1 MSLLAGAWGEIAG
14 LLSAISA
21 AFSSLMVRGLG
32 PSRNPI
38 AINALR
44 CCVAAAGFAFLWWRG
59 SAAFGEWAQALPV
72 LAFVAFAGLIV
83 GDSLYFGSISRLSSG
98 RATPIAMSYPLPTA
112 VFEALLF
119 GEQMPALK
127 VVGIILGVSAI
138 WLIAAKARDGSRS
151 NVDQA
156 YWLGVAQAI
165 GASLCWSLSVIAL
178 RTVLDLVPL
187 DFANLVRMS
196 FAGLMLSMISYRAV
210 GANVLELRR
219 PNFAM
224 LIIAL
229 GAAAVV
235 TSYMLI
241 ESVHNSGAAVAAL
254 MSSMTPIFVAPLA
267 WLVFSERI
275 TRRMAAGIVLGLA
288 SIVLVI
294 LSPG

>member
-1 MSLLAGAWGEIAG
+1 MSLLSGAWGEIAG

-32 PSRNPI
+32 PARNPM

-44 CCVAAAGFAFLWWRG
+44 CCVAAAGFAFLWWTG
-59 SAAFGEWAQALPV
+59 SAAVGEWARALPI
-72 LAFVAFAGLIV
+72 LAFVAFAGLVV
-83 GDSLYFGSISRLSSG
+83 GDSLYFGSISRLGSG

-112 VFEALLF
+112 VFETLLF

-127 VVGIILGVSAI
+127 VVGIFLGVSAI
-138 WLIAAKARDGSRS
+138 WLIASKARGGRQSS
-151 NVDQA
+151 AEQG
-156 YWLGVAQAI
+156 YWIGVAQAI

-210 GANVLELRR
+210 GDGIVELRR
-219 PNFAM
+219 PGFAV
-224 LIIAL
+224 LIVAL
-229 GAAAVV
+229 GMAAVG

-241 ESVHNSGAAVAAL
+241 QSVYHSGAAIAAL

-267 WLVFSERI
+267 WLVFKETI
-275 TRRMAAGIVLGLA
+275 TRRMAAGIGLGVV